1 MALLSILELIFIS
14 LFQWFTKK
22 DGFVDQSLTAH
33 GRSMM
38 DLIIPK
44 LDFIFERF
52 LLNFIWWDSVFW
64 FLLMI
69 LYCEQKAAVVRLVFD
84 INVFEPADHHCSRL
98 ITNCSRTC
106 SSHQKSVC
114 HKMNLWQKWHWN
126 CHIYLEVIHRINAV
140 SGHNP
145 RLWNFSRHY
154 QFERVSS
161 STAGGCFFSV
171 VPMQGVVIRCARV
184 WLLDG
189 SILEQAHL
197 YIIFKILYVTTN
209 IIIIYKICYTVFKCN
224 AASVGGC
231 LSEKTQDKPR

>member
-1 MALLSILELIFIS
+1 MGFGILISINDYIL
-14 LFQWFTKK
+14 WTK
-22 DGFVDQSLTAH
+22 
-33 GRSMM
+33 
-38 DLIIPK
+38 
-44 LDFIFERF
+44 
-52 LLNFIWWDSVFW
+52 
-64 FLLMI
+64 
-69 LYCEQKAAVVRLVFD
+69 KAAVVRLVFD

-98 ITNCSRTC
+98 ISNCSRTC